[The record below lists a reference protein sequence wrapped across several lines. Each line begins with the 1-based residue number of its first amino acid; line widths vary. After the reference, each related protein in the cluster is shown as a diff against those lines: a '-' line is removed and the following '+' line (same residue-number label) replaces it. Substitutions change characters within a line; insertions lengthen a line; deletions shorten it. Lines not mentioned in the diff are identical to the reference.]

1 MRLTSVSS
9 EESGLLPADVGGL
22 AHQLQASTEQYDR
35 PPRARGILQQAAF
48 GRHLLATLQIL
59 DLSATIIT

>member
-9 EESGLLPADVGGL
+9 EESGLLPPDVGGL

-35 PPRARGILQQAAF
+35 PP
-48 GRHLLATLQIL
+48 
-59 DLSATIIT
+59 